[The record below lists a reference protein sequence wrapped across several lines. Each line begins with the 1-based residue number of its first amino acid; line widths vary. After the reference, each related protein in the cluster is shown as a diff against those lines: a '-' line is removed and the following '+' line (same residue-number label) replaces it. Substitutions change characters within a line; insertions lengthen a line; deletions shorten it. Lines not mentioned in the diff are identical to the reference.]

1 MKLKSIIAIL
11 TATFISTSV
20 WGGHHACDYKNKEE
34 LTMLSNSYDAWKA
47 VTNAMASCG
56 NFTATLDK
64 DFQQKH
70 SDALAANPSLYDIV
84 GISNGSITPLINAG
98 TVRPLDDLVKKY
110 GSQLL
115 PNQLIKNDGKI
126 MAIAMSVN
134 NQHMMYREDIFS
146 KLGISE
152 PKTWSDVLSAAEKIK
167 ASGMVEY
174 PYGGAFKSG
183 WNIAEEFVNMYLG
196 NGGSF
201 FGSGN
206 APAINNALGVKS
218 LESLKKLTAYMDPE
232 YLASDSTYAQK
243 QMQQEKIAMAY
254 LWATRAGAMDNAEES
269 KVVGKI
275 VMASA
280 PMGDVRPAS
289 TLWWDGIVIA
299 KNISDAKADAA
310 FKVAM
315 EGLDTEMVTANNDD
329 AVWLITGFK
338 PGPSAAGAS
347 ATAANGAA
355 PYPAGSRMGVM
366 HTALGNGISDFLTGK
381 KDAASALADIEAAYT
396 SAAKEKG
403 LM

>member
-1 MKLKSIIAIL
+1 M
-11 TATFISTSV
+11 
-20 WGGHHACDYKNKEE
+20 G
-34 LTMLSNSYDAWKA
+34 
-47 VTNAMASCG
+47 
-56 NFTATLDK
+56 
-64 DFQQKH
+64 
-70 SDALAANPSLYDIV
+70 
-84 GISNGSITPLINAG
+84 
-98 TVRPLDDLVKKY
+98 
-110 GSQLL
+110 
-115 PNQLIKNDGKI
+115 
-126 MAIAMSVN
+126 IAMSVN
-134 NQHMMYREDIFS
+134 NQHLMYRKDIFDN
-146 KLGISE
+146 LGISE
-152 PKTWSDVLSAAEKIK
+152 PKTHDDVLAAAEKIK
-167 ASGMVEY
+167 AANVVDY
-174 PYGGAFKSG
+174 PFGAAYKSG
-183 WNIAEEFVNMYLG
+183 WNLAEEFVNMYLG
-196 NGGSF
+196 NGGEF
-201 FGSGN
+201 FGDGN
-206 APAINNALGVKS
+206 SPTINNAAGVKS
-218 LESLKKLTAYMDPE
+218 LETMKKLTAYMDPE
-232 YLASDSTYAQK
+232 YLTSDSTYAQK

-254 LWATRAGAMDNAEES
+254 LWATRAAAMDNAEES

>member
-20 WGGHHACDYKNKEE
+20 WSGHHACEYENKEE

-47 VTNAMASCG
+47 VTNAMSSCG
-56 NFTATLDK
+56 NLTATLDK

-84 GISNGSITPLINAG
+84 GISNGSITPLLNAG

-115 PNQLIKNDGKI
+115 PNQLIKIDGKI

-134 NQHMMYREDIFS
+134 NQHLMYREDIFS
-146 KLGISE
+146 KLGLSE
-152 PKTWSDVLSAAEKIK
+152 PKTWDDLLAAAEKIK
-167 ASGMVEY
+167 SAGVVDY

-206 APAINNALGVKS
+206 APAINNKLGVKS
-218 LESLKKLTAYMDPE
+218 LETLKKLTAYMDPE

-243 QMQQEKIAMAY
+243 QMQQEKIAMGV
-254 LWATRAGAMDNAEES
+254 LWATRAAAMDNAEES
-269 KVVGKI
+269 KVVGK
-275 VMASA
+275 VKMVSA
-280 PMGDVRPAS
+280 PMGDARPAS
-289 TLWWDGIVIA
+289 SLWWDGIAIA
-299 KNISDAKADAA
+299 KNISDAEAEAA
-310 FKVAM
+310 FQVIM
-315 EGLDTEMVTANNDD
+315 EGIDKEMVKANNDK
-329 AVWLITGFK
+329 AVWLIDGYKAGT
-338 PGPSAAGAS
+338 SAMGAKM
-347 ATAANGAA
+347 TADNGAV
-355 PYPAGSRMGVM
+355 PYPSGTRMGAM
-366 HTALGNGISDFLTGK
+366 HGALGTVVPDFLTGK
-381 KDAASALADIEAAYT
+381 KSAKDTLAAVEDAYIAK
-396 SAAKEKG
+396 AKEQG

>member
-1 MKLKSIIAIL
+1 MKIKLFLLGIAFAL
-11 TATFISTSV
+11 VSNISWAGCGFTNVTEVRS
-20 WGGHHACDYKNKEE
+20 
-34 LTMLSNSYDAWKA
+34 LSNSFDAWKA
-47 VTNAMASCG
+47 VTEAMSECG
-56 NFTATLDK
+56 NVTATLDSEFK
-64 DFQQKH
+64 DKQP
-70 SDALAANPSLYDIV
+70 DAFAANPSLYEIGGV
-84 GISNGSITPLINAG
+84 SGSTITPLLNAG
-98 TVRPLDDLVKKY
+98 TIRPLDDLVAKY
-110 GSQLL
+110 GQNLN
-115 PNQLIKNDGKI
+115 PNQLIKIDGKI
-126 MAIAMSVN
+126 MGIAMSVN
-134 NQHMMYREDIFS
+134 NQHLMYRKDIFDN
-146 KLGISE
+146 LGIAE
-152 PKTWSDVLSAAEKIK
+152 PKTHDDVLAAAEKIK
-167 ASGMVEY
+167 AANVVDY
-174 PYGGAFKSG
+174 PFGAAYKSG
-183 WNIAEEFVNMYLG
+183 WNLAEEFVNMYLG
-196 NGGSF
+196 NGGDF
-201 FGSGN
+201 FGDGN
-206 APAINNALGVKS
+206 APAINNAAGVKS
-218 LESLKKLTAYMDPE
+218 LETMKKLTAYMDPE
-232 YLASDSTYAQK
+232 YLTSDSTYAQK

-329 AVWLITGFK
+329 AVWLITGFN

-355 PYPAGSRMGVM
+355 PYPSGSRMGVM
-366 HTALGNGISDFLTGK
+366 HTALGNGIADFLTGK
-381 KDAASALADIEAAYT
+381 KDATSALADIEAAYT